1 MREKYILFLGGS
13 KLGLNPIKW
22 AKEIGFLAIVNDKNP
37 NAEAL
42 KYADVE
48 INFDSEDSLGISIW
62 AIENSVRYN
71 IVYCYCGS
79 DFGLFTASTI
89 HTILGIQAP
98 SIRTIVTGLDKKL
111 MRLAW
116 KNKNIPMAS
125 IIEMP
130 YDIDIVARVRSEC
143 ELPFVIKP
151 SGSSG
156 SRGVTLV
163 RNWLSLESAVDEANR
178 YGNGSE
184 LIIEELIE
192 GTHHDVNG
200 LFINGEFCH
209 CGIMDRYFIQSEFP
223 VSYKGN
229 YPSNLSEEIQTQLY
243 SILRD
248 ASLLLGINSG
258 PVKADFI
265 LRKGVPYLLEVSPR
279 FHGDILTTR
288 SMEFLGN
295 LNPVFQFFE
304 HLFDRTLTFTAFG
317 AENGYGEWRAFFK
330 EEEIL
335 EYNDFH
341 IHRLRSRPSKE
352 IKNNTDYLAIGWK
365 CK

>member
-22 AKEIGFLAIVNDKNP
+22 AKEIGFRVIVNDKNP
-37 NAEAL
+37 MAEAL

-62 AIENSVRYN
+62 VMENSVRYD

-79 DFGLFTASTI
+79 DFGLFCAATI
-89 HTILGIQAP
+89 HSILGIQAP
-98 SIRTIVTGLDKKL
+98 SIGSIVTGLDKKL

-116 KNKNIPMAS
+116 GKKQIPLAS
-125 IIEMP
+125 IIEMSH
-130 YDIDIVARVRSEC
+130 DTDIVDRVRSEC

-163 RNWLSLESAVDEANR
+163 RNWSSLESAVDEANR
-178 YGNGSE
+178 YGNGSG

-229 YPSNLSEEIQTQLY
+229 YPSNLSGEIQAELY
-243 SILRD
+243 SILRE

-265 LRKGVPYLLEVSPR
+265 LSNGKPYLLEVSPR

-295 LNPVFQFFE
+295 LNPVFQFFKY
-304 HLFDRTLTFTAFG
+304 LF
-317 AENGYGEWRAFFK
+317 E
-330 EEEIL
+330 
-335 EYNDFH
+335 
-341 IHRLRSRPSKE
+341 
-352 IKNNTDYLAIGWK
+352 
-365 CK
+365 